1 MSEVEERKP
10 QEPLHERFVQVLELL
25 QRHRLIEESVAR
37 QGSDHQDRVDALVQ
51 QQHLAELQ
59 QTLAELHPA
68 DIAYIRE
75 ALPLD
80 DRLTVWQLVRVENDG
95 EILLEVSDAV
105 RETLIADMWRQS
117 CRAMLC
123 RA

>member
-68 DIAYIRE
+68 DIA
-75 ALPLD
+75 
-80 DRLTVWQLVRVENDG
+80 
-95 EILLEVSDAV
+95 
-105 RETLIADMWRQS
+105 
-117 CRAMLC
+117 
-123 RA
+123 